1 MRRVHVMLTLTLEN
15 PRGTLVL
22 HRNPSHSTYPGL
34 VPTLSHHRSPPM
46 DLQSQLRASII
57 SANLPAPSAQ
67 LLTLLTTSRNP
78 PPPLPSLLAT
88 AKARL
93 LSADLTSSPLIDAS
107 LGTLPPDIFNASTKQ
122 AFLPRDV
129 HVQVVDVENLCLSRW
144 EQIDELE
151 SIERGERTR
160 GREVIRVDD
169 EDEGNEP
176 RTQTQR
182 PQGEGGTAGKNGTH
196 RLVLQDRTGR
206 QVFAVELERLHR
218 VGIGKT
224 LMGEKLL
231 IKKGLVVARG
241 SLLLTGDKVVFLGGK
256 VEAWHKAWT
265 EGRLTRLKESV
276 ANGEQQ

>member
-1 MRRVHVMLTLTLEN
+1 
-15 PRGTLVL
+15 
-22 HRNPSHSTYPGL
+22 
-34 VPTLSHHRSPPM
+34 M